1 MLYEAL
7 LYLEGTSH
15 LIVIKNKCIGY
26 LLIAITPA
34 IILPNQSAT
43 ENQQLTSYE
52 VLWPA
57 SDFHVGTL
65 RNN

>member
-1 MLYEAL
+1 MLYEVL
-7 LYLEGTSH
+7 HYLEGTSH

-34 IILPNQSAT
+34 NILPNQSAT

-52 VLWPA
+52 ELWPA

-65 RNN
+65 KNN

>member
-1 MLYEAL
+1 MLYEVL
-7 LYLEGTSH
+7 HYLEGTSH
-15 LIVIKNKCIGY
+15 FLVIKKKCIGY

-57 SDFHVGTL
+57 SDFHVGSLT
-65 RNN
+65 NN